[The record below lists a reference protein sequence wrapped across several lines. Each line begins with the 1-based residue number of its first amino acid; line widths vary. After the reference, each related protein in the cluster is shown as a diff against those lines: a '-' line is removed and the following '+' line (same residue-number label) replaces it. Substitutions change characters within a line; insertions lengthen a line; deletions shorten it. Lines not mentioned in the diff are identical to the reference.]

1 MAVEEREEGL
11 LGRWEAERTE
21 SQEVIDRL
29 RAEMEA
35 MQVPG
40 YPQYHMSVQFF
51 MSTLITPLRC
61 DLLLRRELTSVPLWC
76 R

>member
-1 MAVEEREEGL
+1 MAIEEREEGL
-11 LGRWEAERTE
+11 LGRWEAERAE

-40 YPQYHMSVQFF
+40 YPQYNLSVQF
-51 MSTLITPLRC
+51 LCPL
-61 DLLLRRELTSVPLWC
+61 
-76 R
+76 